1 MAEKKY
7 RVTLTDAEREQPSSI
22 INRSNH
28 SAQKRKRAQALLL
41 ADQGYTDEMI
51 AERVGMH
58 RRGIEGIR
66 ERFVEEGF
74 EATVE
79 GKERGHR
86 QRSIQREDEARLIAL
101 VCGPVP
107 EGYAHWT

>member
-1 MAEKKY
+1 
-7 RVTLTDAEREQPSSI
+7 LTEAEREQLTAI
-22 INRSNH
+22 INRGKY

-41 ADQGYTDEMI
+41 ADQGYTDEVI

-66 ERFVEEGF
+66 EWFVEEGF
-74 EATVE
+74 EATLE

-86 QRSIQREDEARLIAL
+86 
-101 VCGPVP
+101 
-107 EGYAHWT
+107 